1 MTMVTIIVSIYYSVL
16 MTYIIYFFFASMT
29 DKLPW
34 EDCENDWNTPQC
46 LTTEEVANKTYLELY
61 LNGYYSAICF
71 FSANFKSIKFIR

>member
-34 EDCENDWNTPQC
+34 QDCDNSWNTCQC
-46 LTTEEVANKTYLELY
+46 LTTDQVANETYLQLY
-61 LNGYYSAICF
+61 LNGTIFLQCELSVHK
-71 FSANFKSIKFIR
+71 NN